1 MYCEGIGSG
10 RQHRAKV
17 EGVHRTMSLV
27 QQTPPYGVRCG
38 DPRNR
43 KEKEKE
49 RISSWLL
56 VAVPRTMVAT

>member
-1 MYCEGIGSG
+1 
-10 RQHRAKV
+10 V

-49 RISSWLL
+49 RIYLKL
-56 VAVPRTMVAT
+56 VACWMSVHRTTVAS